1 MNEDLKRLCME
12 RDAFRCRHCGTTEQL
27 TVLNTSLKNNYNLS
41 NLFTLCESCAEE
53 TKTPK
58 DKNRVGVLLCGGKGT
73 RLYPMTRL
81 INKHLLPT
89 GILPTVFYPLK
100 TLRAL
105 GVSRVLVVVDRES
118 GAPMMELLGSGAEF
132 GLDISYK
139 VQEGAGGI
147 ADALYLARDFVNG
160 SNEIFCILGDN
171 IFDNATIK
179 NTSPGF
185 MVRFFEINNH
195 ACVWL
200 KEVENPVAYGVAT
213 IENGRVSKI
222 VEKPA
227 NPETNLAV
235 VGLYAYTSEVFDVIE
250 QMEPSERGELEIS
263 AINNYFAQ
271 QGTLTYEKV
280 EGYWGDMGGSASGYA
295 KCFIHGASK
304 ANVSAQEIDNF
315 RSIVF
320 GDK

>member
-1 MNEDLKRLCME
+1 MSENLNKLCME
-12 RDAFRCRHCGTTEQL
+12 RDAYRCRHCGVMEGL
-27 TVLNTSLKNNYNLS
+27 TVINTSLKSNYNLS
-41 NLFTLCESCAEE
+41 NLFTLCNSCAEE

-58 DKNRVGVLLCGGKGT
+58 NQNRVGVLLCGGKGT

-105 GVSRVLVVVDRES
+105 GVSRVMVVVDRES

-132 GLDISYK
+132 GMEISYK

-147 ADALYLARDFVNG
+147 ADALYLARDFVG
-160 SNEIFCILGDN
+160 KSNQIFCILGDN
-171 IFDNATIK
+171 IFDNASIK
-179 NTSPGF
+179 NFTGLL
-185 MVRFFEINNH
+185 INWDGQRTD

-213 IENGRVSKI
+213 IQDGRVSKI
-222 VEKPA
+222 VEKPKE
-227 NPETNLAV
+227 PETNLAV
-235 VGLYAYTSEVFDVIE
+235 VGLYCYTQQVFRAIE
-250 QMEPSERGELEIS
+250 QIEPSERGELEIS

-271 QGTLTYEKV
+271 QGTLMYQKV
-280 EGYWGDMGGSASGYA
+280 EGYWGDMGGSASRYA
-295 KCFIHGASK
+295 ECFLHGASK